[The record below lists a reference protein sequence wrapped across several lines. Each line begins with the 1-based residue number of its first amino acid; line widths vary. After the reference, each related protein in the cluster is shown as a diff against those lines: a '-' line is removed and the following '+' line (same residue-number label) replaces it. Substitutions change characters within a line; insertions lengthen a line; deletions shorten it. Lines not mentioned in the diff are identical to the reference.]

1 MNKYDATLTVL
12 GFNGNEY
19 KLSQCKIDV
28 RKKIIYTK
36 DLNIEIK
43 AGYKLIS
50 EFNTGYSERYL
61 VIHVCKKASLKDVN
75 VIHIMR
81 F

>member
-1 MNKYDATLTVL
+1 MNKYDATLTVF
-12 GFNGNEY
+12 GFNENKY
-19 KLSQCKIDV
+19 KLSQCKIDI

-36 DLNIEIK
+36 DLSTEVKN
-43 AGYKLIS
+43 GYWLIR

>member
-1 MNKYDATLTVL
+1 MKVYNTSLTVV
-12 GFNGNEY
+12 GFNNEKY
-19 KLSQCKIDV
+19 ELSQCKIDV

-36 DLNIEIK
+36 DLSTEVKN
-43 AGYKLIS
+43 GYWLIG
-50 EFNTGYSERYL
+50 EYGYMERYL

-75 VIHIMR
+75 VIHVMR